1 MPGVKDKKLKIY
13 IYKMRDY
20 TTENNN
26 WIYNN
31 WIHFKDRFS
40 NFTENFYNFIT
51 LQGPVVHD
59 SIFIFD

>member
-1 MPGVKDKKLKIY
+1 
-13 IYKMRDY
+13 MRDY